1 MFQNNLFTLVLVLFG
16 KFTCILKQVHLL
28 LTPKSISHSLIYHL
42 FPSQGRLNCPY
53 CQRGRGWRRG
63 GGVSLPESKAFT
75 LHNSIPVQAS
85 QTFSHSLSVFPSPGH
100 YRHSSPDAA
109 LLPPPLSVTFLQ
121 PCHCYLVFHCM
132 DALEHMFLHL
142 HRSVFFL
149 PAWGT
154 GFVSSWRHDI
164 EQFLWDYETHKN
176 VENSISK
183 TLKSR
188 CIREICL
195 LYMDICVFIRRNN
208 E

>member
-28 LTPKSISHSLIYHL
+28 LTPKSTSHSLIYHL
-42 FPSQGRLNCPY
+42 FPSQCRLNCPY

-63 GGVSLPESKAFT
+63 AGCP
-75 LHNSIPVQAS
+75 S
-85 QTFSHSLSVFPSPGH
+85 QRARHSLSITLSLYRLLRPSH
-100 YRHSSPDAA
+100 TLSQSSPLQDTIDTAPQM
-109 LLPPPLSVTFLQ
+109 LLYCFRPLSVTFLQ

-142 HRSVFFL
+142 RRSVFFL

-154 GFVSSWRHDI
+154 GFVSSWRHDV

-195 LYMDICVFIRRNN
+195 LYMDVCVFIRRNN